1 METTVRQQQIERRTS
16 MVLRLLCPFADGA
29 FYCLL
34 LPCPYK
40 LLHDDVTLRLN
51 PQQIFEFIQLPLSGN
66 AISTSFPGFSN
77 TLP

>member
-1 METTVRQQQIERRTS
+1 METTVRQQQIERRTP

-29 FYCLL
+29 FYSLL

-40 LLHDDVTLRLN
+40 LLHDDVTFRLN
-51 PQQIFEFIQLPLSGN
+51 PQQILELIQLPLSGN
-66 AISTSFPGFSN
+66 AISSSSPGFSP